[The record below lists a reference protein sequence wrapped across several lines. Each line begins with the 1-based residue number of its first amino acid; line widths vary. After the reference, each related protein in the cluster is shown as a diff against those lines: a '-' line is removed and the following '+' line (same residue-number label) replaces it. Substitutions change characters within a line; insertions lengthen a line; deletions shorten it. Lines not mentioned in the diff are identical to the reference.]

1 MGIAYRPF
9 GVYIAILLHGHGGV
23 LMQSRVAKFMHSTMS
38 NLFRS
43 NLRKFAQIIIQ
54 PVCSH
59 FLHNVSRHN
68 VIESARDE
76 SVL

>member
-1 MGIAYRPF
+1 MRIAYRPF
-9 GVYIAILLHGHGGV
+9 GVYVALLLHGHGGV
-23 LMQSRVAKFMHSTMS
+23 LMQSRVAKLMHLTLY

-59 FLHNVSRHN
+59 FLHNESPHN
-68 VIESARDE
+68 VIESATGK